1 MNYNL
6 VQKFSP
12 LKKYSKKR
20 LSKSPFMAFYTF
32 TSLLLLMLWYNS
44 SNAQSTVT
52 FDAGQT
58 FSKFKYSD
66 SQGAISDFTNNISG
80 CFSIGY
86 SYIGQNGIIIRSNAG
101 MRKGGASLVYNETN
115 VDWSLQYAD
124 LNVGAGYS
132 FNRWMVKPYVVVLPY
147 VAYMLKG
154 EQKIGDN
161 TYNVIKNK
169 TMSTLD
175 YGVCFVPGVKVALTN
190 TIAFYAEY
198 KQILGLQNLEVASN
212 NSQKTF
218 NRGFSVNL
226 GVAISF
232 IKYNYVTT
240 Q

>member
-6 VQKFSP
+6 VQKFSA
-12 LKKYSKKR
+12 LKNFSKNRLRITHFIGFYS
-20 LSKSPFMAFYTF
+20 FI
-32 TSLLLLMLWYNS
+32 SLLTIVLCYNS
-44 SNAQSTVT
+44 SKAQSTVT

-66 SQGAISDFTNNISG
+66 SQGAITDFTNNISG
-80 CFSIGY
+80 CFSVGY
-86 SYIGQNGIIIRSNAG
+86 NYIGQNGIIIRSNAG

-115 VDWSLQYAD
+115 VDWNLQYTD
-124 LNVGAGYS
+124 LNIGAGYS

-175 YGVCFVPGVKVALTN
+175 YGVCFVPGLKVALTN
-190 TIAFYAEY
+190 TVAFYAEY
-198 KQILGLQNLEVASN
+198 KQILGLQNLEVTSTN
-212 NSQKTF
+212 NQKTF